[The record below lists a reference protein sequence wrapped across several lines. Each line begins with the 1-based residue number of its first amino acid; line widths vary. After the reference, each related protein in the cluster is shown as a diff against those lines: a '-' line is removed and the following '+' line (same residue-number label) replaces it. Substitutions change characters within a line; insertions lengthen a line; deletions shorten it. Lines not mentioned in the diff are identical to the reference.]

1 MGIKGLNVRF
11 HDAVNISINPL
22 HLVSVSVCKL
32 SVLFQY
38 ISMVLTGRINLK
50 VKGSLSSDQYL
61 YSYDLIFGRAVML
74 LGEIRCISL
83 LDYKRLSP
91 CFASS

>member
-1 MGIKGLNVRF
+1 MGIKGLNVGF

-22 HLVSVSVCKL
+22 HLVSVGKF

-61 YSYDLIFGRAVML
+61 YSYDLIFDRAVIL

>member
-1 MGIKGLNVRF
+1 MGIKGLNVGF

-22 HLVSVSVCKL
+22 HLVSVCKL

-61 YSYDLIFGRAVML
+61 YSYDLIFDRAVIL

-83 LDYKRLSP
+83 LDCKRLSP

>member
-1 MGIKGLNVRF
+1 MGIKGLNVGF

-22 HLVSVSVCKL
+22 HLVSVGKF

-50 VKGSLSSDQYL
+50 VKGSLS
-61 YSYDLIFGRAVML
+61 
-74 LGEIRCISL
+74 
-83 LDYKRLSP
+83 
-91 CFASS
+91 